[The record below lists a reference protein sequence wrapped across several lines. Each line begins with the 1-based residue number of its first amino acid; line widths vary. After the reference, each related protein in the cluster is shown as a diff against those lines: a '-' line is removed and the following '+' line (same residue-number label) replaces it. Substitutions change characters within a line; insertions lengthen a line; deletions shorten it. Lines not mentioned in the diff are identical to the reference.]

1 MSKGV
6 GTILVSAFN
15 LINGERQ
22 GDYGDPKE
30 SFERIARFW
39 SVYLG
44 HEVSGKDVAMMMVLL
59 KMSREMSGHKPDN
72 LLDMAGYV
80 GLADALEANKKAAE
94 KTAKEFAAVFEK
106 GEAKQKPCCK
116 NCKHYSTEA
125 IGECRIPG
133 MLTYC
138 PEQQVCDK
146 YEEADN
152 K

>member
-1 MSKGV
+1 MSKSV

-22 GDYGDPKE
+22 GDYGDPRE

-80 GLADALEANKKAAE
+80 GLAEYMEGEYEERGRKANEFWTSPRPDTMYEPYEAWVKKH
-94 KTAKEFAAVFEK
+94 AKEVK
-106 GEAKQKPCCK
+106 K
-116 NCKHYSTEA
+116 
-125 IGECRIPG
+125 
-133 MLTYC
+133 
-138 PEQQVCDK
+138 
-146 YEEADN
+146 
-152 K
+152 

>member
-22 GDYGDPKE
+22 GDYGDPRE

-80 GLADALEANKKAAE
+80 GLAEYIEGEYEERGKKANEFWTAPIQDTMYESYEAWVKKHAE
-94 KTAKEFAAVFEK
+94 EIKK
-106 GEAKQKPCCK
+106 
-116 NCKHYSTEA
+116 
-125 IGECRIPG
+125 
-133 MLTYC
+133 
-138 PEQQVCDK
+138 
-146 YEEADN
+146 
-152 K
+152 